1 MPLIKYEND
10 DVVMQFEYADVITQL
25 KLKVAEYNVDDDSK
39 LLNWIKKQSNKGKE
53 VIEIGDNQEITSR
66 FCYLICDLIDN
77 RKGKVFCKVC
87 SRAYQPDHISKESTS
102 PFDRRISSKNIKE
115 LKKFH
120 KKEFGSKGPI
130 NIPGTGGKT
139 YKCPKGHIL
148 ISVRTWII

>member
-1 MPLIKYEND
+1 MSNIRYENE

-66 FCYLICDLIDN
+66 FCYLICNLIDSK
-77 RKGKVFCKVC
+77 KGSIYCKVC
-87 SRAYQPDHISKESTS
+87 KEMYMPGKIIKESTS
-102 PFDRRISSKNIKE
+102 PFDRRISSKTIRK
-115 LKKFH
+115 LRKFH

-130 NIPGTGGKT
+130 NIPGSGGKI
-139 YKCPKGHIL
+139 YKCPKEHIL
-148 ISVRTWII
+148 ISVITWIT